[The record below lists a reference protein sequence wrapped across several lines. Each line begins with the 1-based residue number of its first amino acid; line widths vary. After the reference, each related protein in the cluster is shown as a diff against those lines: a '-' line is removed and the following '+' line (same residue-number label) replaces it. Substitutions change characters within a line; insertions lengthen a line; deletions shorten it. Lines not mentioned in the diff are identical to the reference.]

1 MPPPESSFG
10 HNLGWE
16 ANGSAAAFLL
26 APMAQTG
33 TTPFPIGSRAIPHT
47 QAGDPGA
54 TELSCP
60 WEYPWGA

>member
-16 ANGSAAAFLL
+16 ANGNAAAFLL
-26 APMAQTG
+26 APMVQTG
-33 TTPFPIGSRAIPHT
+33 TTPGDPRAVPHT
-47 QAGDPGA
+47 QNGDPEA